1 MNGINLE
8 RVKTTKLL
16 GTTIHEHIK
25 WDENMKNVAASC
37 YATLAVL
44 KKIKNMLPFH
54 VKKAVVQSLVLSKLY
69 YNDIIYHNLPEYLL
83 KRLQKI
89 QNAAASLVLGR
100 YCKVQ
105 DIQKLRW
112 LFVKE
117 QLQWHYLKAIHK
129 SLYHTH
135 WPEDLQLKIFRHER
149 TLRSSS
155 GLLLEIPM
163 VSHTFQDQACIYFN
177 SLPEH
182 IRNCTNFKRF
192 SKDTFNYLF
201 KQVYNVDST

>member
-1 MNGINLE
+1 MLISSKQLSTSHSLANFEVNLAMNGINLE

-25 WDENMKNVAASC
+25 WDENIKNVAASC

-44 KKIKNMLPFH
+44 KKIKSMLPFH
-54 VKKAVVQSLVLSKLY
+54 VKKVVVQSLVLSKLY

-83 KRLQKI
+83 KRQQKI

-112 LFVKE
+112 LPVKE
-117 QLQWHYLKAIHK
+117 QLQWHYLKARYSVMNIH
-129 SLYHTH
+129 Y
-135 WPEDLQLKIFRHER
+135 DLVLD
-149 TLRSSS
+149 L
-155 GLLLEIPM
+155 
-163 VSHTFQDQACIYFN
+163 
-177 SLPEH
+177 
-182 IRNCTNFKRF
+182 
-192 SKDTFNYLF
+192 
-201 KQVYNVDST
+201 VY